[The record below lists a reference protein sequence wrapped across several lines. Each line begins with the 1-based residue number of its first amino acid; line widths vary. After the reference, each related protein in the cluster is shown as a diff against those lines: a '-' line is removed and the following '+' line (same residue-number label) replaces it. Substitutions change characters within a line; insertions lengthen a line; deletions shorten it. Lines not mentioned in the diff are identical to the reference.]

1 MKRPLGSD
9 VIKMNNIALFGKAA
23 LSSTDKQS
31 VSEFNKRYF

>member
-23 LSSTDKQS
+23 LSPTEKQL
-31 VSEFNKRYF
+31 VSEFDSR